1 MKKKLGLFIF
11 CALFASFT
19 KVLAQKDT
27 LHLYYMGSQTTVA
40 DSNDAKLTKW
50 AKSLK
55 GKHSDVE
62 IYTYYDNSDFK
73 QGMAERCE
81 NLSLVVNRK
90 ARDLI
95 TIKKSAAVKGK
106 KHQRYVADVVYTK
119 EFVSSLE
126 QGNTEA
132 TPTTRVTATETKT
145 TSNNSGNNNSGNST
159 TNTNNSAL
167 NNNNNNNGGN
177 NTTTTKTEPKSTETP
192 TYAPSPVRKKGDV
205 WYDTVYVNKELK
217 IIKHVVK

>member
-1 MKKKLGLFIF
+1 MAKFIVHFKVMKKTIGLFIF

-55 GKHSDVE
+55 GKHAYVE

-73 QGMAERCE
+73 AGMTERCE
-81 NLSLVVNRK
+81 NLYLVVNRK

-95 TIKKSAAVKGK
+95 TIKKSGALKGK
-106 KHQRYVADVVYTK
+106 KHQRYVADIVYEK

-126 QGNTEA
+126 QSAGNTEA
-132 TPTTRVTATETKT
+132 ATTPRVTATETKT
-145 TSNNSGNNNSGNST
+145 TSGTNTGATNNQS
-159 TNTNNSAL
+159 TNTNN
-167 NNNNNNNGGN
+167 GN
-177 NTTTTKTEPKSTETP
+177 TAV
-192 TYAPSPVRKKGDV
+192 APVVIEHKPGEIY
-205 WYDTVYVNKELK
+205 YDTTYVNGK
-217 IIKHVVK
+217 VKVTKRKAK